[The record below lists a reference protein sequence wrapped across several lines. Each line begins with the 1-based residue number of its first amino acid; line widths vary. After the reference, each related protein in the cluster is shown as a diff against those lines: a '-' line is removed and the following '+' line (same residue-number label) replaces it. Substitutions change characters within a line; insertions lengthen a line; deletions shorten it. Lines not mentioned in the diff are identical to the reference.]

1 MKANELKQLKGKRK
15 VTVLTAYDA
24 QMARIQDNAGVD
36 VVLVG
41 DSLGMVVLGYDN
53 TRHVTMNDMIRH
65 TGAVSRGV
73 EKTHIVSDMPV
84 NSFNTPEDAVR
95 NAKALLD
102 AGADSVKIEG
112 RSIDAISAL
121 LKEGIPVMGH
131 VGLLPQTAEI
141 LKVKGKKKSE
151 AEQIIEDAKALDDLG
166 VYAIVLECIPAKLGA
181 KITKIVNAITIGI
194 GAGVDCDGQVLVVN
208 DMLGMEKG
216 YVPKHA
222 KVYVDL
228 NEVIGKAVME
238 YVEDV
243 KKGKFPDDDY
253 IFH

>member
-73 EKTHIVSDMPV
+73 EKAHIVSDMPV
-84 NSFNTPEDAVR
+84 NSFKTSEDAVR

-131 VGLLPQTAEI
+131 VGLLPQTAEVM
-141 LKVKGKKKSE
+141 KVKGKKKSE